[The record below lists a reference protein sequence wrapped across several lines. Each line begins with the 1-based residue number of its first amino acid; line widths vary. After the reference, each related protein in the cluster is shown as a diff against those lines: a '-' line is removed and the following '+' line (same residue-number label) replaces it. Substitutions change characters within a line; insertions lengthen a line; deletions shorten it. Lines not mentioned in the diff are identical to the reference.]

1 MKNCPNCGTE
11 ITTDF
16 CYNCGWR
23 GDSDSEV
30 SFNENYNETE
40 VVQDDGFLG
49 NNRLSA
55 RNGLSA
61 TIMAKDWFA
70 YFGVY
75 WLISLVPLVGP
86 LASLIYSIVLLC
98 RNETAPSIR
107 GLIKFQLIMAAVL
120 VVLSIILIVVL
131 LVIGVGCVEP
141 LPLSSSKAVEAFG
154 SMA

>member
-30 SFNENYNETE
+30 SFNENYNKAE
-40 VVQDDGFLG
+40 VIQDDGFLG

-55 RNGLSA
+55 KNGVSA

-70 YFGVY
+70 YFGIY
-75 WLISLVPLVGP
+75 WLITLIPFVGP
-86 LASLIYSIVLLC
+86 LASLIYSIILLC
-98 RNETAPSIR
+98 RKETAPSIR
-107 GLIKFQLIMAAVL
+107 GLIKFQLIMA
-120 VVLSIILIVVL
+120 VVL
-131 LVIGVGCVEP
+131 LALSIVLVIVVVAIAAKSVSTMP
-141 LPLSSSKAVEAFG
+141 AWSFRVA
-154 SMA
+154 